1 MFPAEK
7 YRVELANAN
16 KKLHDHI
23 WSKIESSEKPTVN
36 MVATSTSDLPSDSIH
51 EAIATK
57 DASTNTD
64 TDTNAI
70 ANANVNSSPNSNA
83 NSNETNEYHSNESVA
98 KKLRKIAIDE
108 HSEKTKLLIEDNIN
122 LRIGYV
128 FDFYCENIIYNFYEC
143 DFLKKI
149 FLFVEW
155 PI

>member
-23 WSKIESSEKPTVN
+23 WSKIESSETPSVN

-51 EAIATK
+51 EVIATN

-70 ANANVNSSPNSNA
+70 ANANSNSNSSPNSNA
-83 NSNETNEYHSNESVA
+83 NSNENEINKSHSNELFA

-108 HSEKTKLLIEDNIN
+108 QSEKTKLLIEDNIN

-128 FDFYCENIIYNFYEC
+128 FHFYCENII
-143 DFLKKI
+143 
-149 FLFVEW
+149 
-155 PI
+155 